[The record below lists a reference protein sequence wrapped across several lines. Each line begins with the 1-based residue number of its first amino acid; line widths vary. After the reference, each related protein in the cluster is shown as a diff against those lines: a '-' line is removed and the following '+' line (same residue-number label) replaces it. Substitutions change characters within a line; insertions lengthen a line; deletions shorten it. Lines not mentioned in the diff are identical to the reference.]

1 MGMERKNHTRAFAVH
16 VYFSVFQGSKYLG
29 KKFSE
34 VCLNHIPSN
43 QKC

>member
-1 MGMERKNHTRAFAVH
+1 MGMERKNNTRAFA
-16 VYFSVFQGSKYLG
+16 VYFSVFQGSMYFG